1 MYPSNTVRAN
11 MSRLL
16 YAHIDSN
23 LGALAGQVEGFGRLA
38 IGGLH
43 GPLYH
48 VTTLADDGPGSL
60 RDGCHRNEP
69 LRIVFEVSGIIH
81 LSSYLKVSSYK
92 TIDGRVQRI
101 KLTGKGLRLKECEH
115 VIICNSRA

>member
-1 MYPSNTVRAN
+1 MEPLLHQGMFPVHTN
-11 MSRLL
+11 MSRLP
-16 YAHIDSN
+16 YAHVHSN
-23 LGALAGQVEGFGRLA
+23 LRALAGQVEGFGCLT

-60 RDGCHRNEP
+60 W
-69 LRIVFEVSGIIH
+69 IVFEVSGIIH

-92 TIDGRVQRI
+92 TIDGRSQRI
-101 KLTGKGLRLKECEH
+101 KLTGKGLRL
-115 VIICNSRA
+115 NM